1 MDQGMGE
8 VQGLLKEIMDRISRI
23 TPSSQPESYNCDKCH
38 DTEWVEIVDEEGVA
52 RQARCSC
59 YKQKVAREMVERSGL
74 SGHIDTNTF
83 DSFITNNPTR
93 ALVKEKAQEYT
104 DALVQG
110 MKEKNPRLPW
120 FFIGGNPG
128 SGKTHICTAI
138 CGELMKRGVRVKY
151 MQWLN
156 EVRRLKFC
164 TNDDSFEEL
173 AAEYLYA
180 PVLYI
185 DDLFK
190 QRYTEQPVFS
200 NADITTAFKIL
211 DSRYAQNKPT
221 IISCEWNLVDHLIAY
236 ADEGVFSRVY
246 ERCRGFMINIS
257 RNMDNNFRMTGG

>member
-1 MDQGMGE
+1 
-8 VQGLLKEIMDRISRI
+8 MDRINRI
-23 TPSSQPESYNCDKCH
+23 TPSFPPESYNCDKCH
-38 DTEWVEIVDEEGVA
+38 DTEWVEVVDEEGVV

-59 YKQKVAREMVERSGL
+59 YKQKLAREMVERSGL
-74 SGHIDTNTF
+74 ADHIDTNTF
-83 DSFITNNPTR
+83 DSFLANNPTR

-104 DALVQG
+104 DTLIQA

-138 CGELMKRGVRVKY
+138 CGELLKHGIKVKY
-151 MQWLN
+151 MEWLK

-164 TNDDSFEEL
+164 TNDDSFDEL

-190 QRYTEQPVFS
+190 QKYTEQPSFT
-200 NADITTAFKIL
+200 NADVTTAFKIL
-211 DSRYAQNKPT
+211 DSRYTFNRPT

-236 ADEGVFSRVY
+236 ADEGVFSRAY